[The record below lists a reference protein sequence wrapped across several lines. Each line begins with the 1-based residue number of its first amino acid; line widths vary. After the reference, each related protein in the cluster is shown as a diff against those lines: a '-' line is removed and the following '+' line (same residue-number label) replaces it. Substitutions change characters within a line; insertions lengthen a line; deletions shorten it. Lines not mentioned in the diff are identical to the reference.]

1 MVQFSPWRP
10 EGRAGVNGVGT
21 QRTHH
26 LSDKWRKSADEV
38 EVVCNVGIPL
48 VS

>member
-10 EGRAGVNGVGT
+10 EGRGGVNGVDT

-38 EVVCNVGIPL
+38 EVVCNVSIPH

>member
-10 EGRAGVNGVGT
+10 EGRGGVNGVGT

-26 LSDKWRKSADEV
+26 LGDKWRKLAFEV
-38 EVVCNVGIPL
+38 EVVCNLGIPH